1 MRGWMVSLMMHV
13 PDSFIL
19 ITPRSEQLKYN
30 NMIPPAMQRYIRKQ
44 HSRSSFLLTYGVP
57 LFIFF
62 PPVKSIMGKNE
73 HQECERDRSW
83 LLARRVFV
91 QHVSA
96 CSV

>member
-1 MRGWMVSLMMHV
+1 MMHV

-30 NMIPPAMQRYIRKQ
+30 NMIPPAMQKVYSQ
-44 HSRSSFLLTYGVP
+44 AALAQLLSFDLWRASFY
-57 LFIFF
+57 FF